1 MTFHTAPE
9 PVLVSPPAEQRKND
23 RRIAT
28 TVVLLL
34 VLGAIFRVGV
44 FLISNADPMFRQLEP
59 DSHGYL
65 TLAAS
70 LRSGTGLGRD
80 VASEPT
86 QAPIWTPELV
96 RTPGYPAVIAFL
108 DALTGHG
115 GDVSPENDGRST
127 LE

>member
-44 FLISNADPMFRQLEP
+44 FLISNADPMF
-59 DSHGYL
+59 S
-65 TLAAS
+65 
-70 LRSGTGLGRD
+70 
-80 VASEPT
+80 
-86 QAPIWTPELV
+86 
-96 RTPGYPAVIAFL
+96 
-108 DALTGHG
+108 
-115 GDVSPENDGRST
+115 DVSPENDGRSK